1 MQNENLAAS
10 RKRKKEKKNI
20 IPPSISQKVKLKNI
34 LQDEGYDLVIPI
46 QYLNNNDME
55 SIIKYIETGDIDL
68 GNERI
73 YNYIRKTNLS

>member
-1 MQNENLAAS
+1 MATKQQ
-10 RKRKKEKKNI
+10 KKEKKKI
-20 IPPSISQKVKLKNI
+20 LPPNISQKLKLKKV

-46 QYLNNNDME
+46 QYLNSNDMD

-73 YNYIRKTNLS
+73 YNYIQKTNLS